1 MNREDESRYLPMI
14 SDANDRY
21 TVRLRSYYDA
31 NLFERLPTRSEVA
44 ERMNE
49 IAKDSNLDFEK
60 IKEAIKI
67 SKGQCIEIADKELLA
82 AEQCYATASHD
93 IHNYTMA
100 RFKTLVFQ
108 SWGKM
113 LNILES
119 IL

>member
-21 TVRLRSYYDA
+21 TARLRSYYDA

-44 ERMNE
+44 ARMNE

-60 IKEAIKI
+60 IEETIKI
-67 SKGQCIEIADKELLA
+67 SKGQCIETADKELLA
-82 AEQCYATASHD
+82 AEQCYATTSHG

-108 SWGKM
+108 SWG
-113 LNILES
+113 ERC
-119 IL
+119 